1 MTDITD
7 IRISPPSFTALHQS
21 RLRGRRLAWSWKPP
35 VASSRTG
42 ADFALS
48 GRSKKGE
55 KGLLSP
61 TEFCEFLPNP
71 LFLNEDSR
79 LQGAVKCEDA
89 FNGRPPLN
97 SCMFTSLVT
106 IEVSILVTPDFVD
119 LFFVGAHQ
127 QLRVLHIA
135 KMVLHF
141 FSREEQY
148 DNLRPGDILVISWS
162 PQICLSRLKLVPV
175 VDPIA

>member
-21 RLRGRRLAWSWKPP
+21 RLRGRRLAWSWKQP

-55 KGLLSP
+55 KRLLSP
-61 TEFCEFLPNP
+61 TEFCEILPNP

-97 SCMFTSLVT
+97 SCMFKSLVT

-141 FSREEQY
+141 FRERSSVTCAQ
-148 DNLRPGDILVISWS
+148 VIYW
-162 PQICLSRLKLVPV
+162 
-175 VDPIA
+175 